1 MMFPRCSASAVNA
14 DSNEPCQGFLHPGKK
29 PTAGVGN
36 MDESK
41 PCENPEHTARMTADG
56 YRRQPVR
63 FPDPPGHG
71 RYHQEI
77 WYRSVN
83 LVELMIEK
91 G

>member
-1 MMFPRCSASAVNA
+1 
-14 DSNEPCQGFLHPGKK
+14 
-29 PTAGVGN
+29 